1 MNLKELK
8 RMITEEYH
16 NYMSEQPAPE
26 VAVSDMDV
34 DAMGGD
40 IDAMGGDID
49 AMGGGEDPEKTL
61 RDIYEMLKAYF
72 EGGEDMTGDDMVD
85 DDEDTD
91 IEDSETPEDA
101 ALQERFQKLANII
114 KG

>member
-16 NYMSEQPAPE
+16 NYMSEQPTPE
-26 VAVSDMDV
+26 VAVSDT
-34 DAMGGD
+34 
-40 IDAMGGDID
+40 DID